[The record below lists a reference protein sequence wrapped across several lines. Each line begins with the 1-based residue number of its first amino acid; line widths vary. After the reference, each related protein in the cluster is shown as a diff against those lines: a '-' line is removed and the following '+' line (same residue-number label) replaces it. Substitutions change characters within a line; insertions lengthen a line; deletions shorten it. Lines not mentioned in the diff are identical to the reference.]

1 MKYIIFQ
8 GQNEKKSYLPFME
21 FVSYVDEPTFDKYMK
36 EKGISDKISAYR
48 QFRADIADAF
58 NSYAP
63 HDRSNSIMITEVA
76 NSFSSIDSFLRRKQV
91 DECRLDFAEY
101 ATSNYVDPFPT
112 LLLITQNIT
121 KHNDFPIKEKLCEKY
136 IQTIRDCISNSY
148 ENITKGISDTQEDLW
163 DSAENNE
170 YAVSR

>member
-1 MKYIIFQ
+1 
-8 GQNEKKSYLPFME
+8 
-21 FVSYVDEPTFDKYMK
+21 
-36 EKGISDKISAYR
+36 
-48 QFRADIADAF
+48 
-58 NSYAP
+58 
-63 HDRSNSIMITEVA
+63 MITEVA